1 MPAMQEKERG
11 MWWIQKGLQMEAI
24 RRDNHQV
31 QSYSQT
37 EKSQRW
43 LATPTCRWW
52 GFSMGK
58 NTNVNVI
65 SASPAASQV
74 LDFQQTSPLTS
85 PTNDTP
91 PQIDVFKAEKPNNKG
106 KRRASPEQSVSFA
119 QQVFVSPER
128 ENANID
134 PALVHD
140 AGSAAST
147 QAGDERRGSV
157 PTSPFGE
164 PSGSNPFADGMIMQH
179 SMESPDFSTLQPMM
193 DEAGF
198 SGPDAPTVM
207 TDLLEL
213 NLNNIDHMDVDLSD
227 FSLAPSLMPG
237 DSIDEDV
244 EEIDRTMPPEPED
257 DTDLYPLQLAAY
269 SGPRSPV
276 RRGSSNSSLSNFSG
290 PITSPALYHAVSSM
304 TAFHS
309 SRDIATLRVAG
320 HEHKDASV
328 RYLLQ
333 GINENTM
340 ELDNAIAT
348 TLTLAFAEVWDQHIS
363 TGNDHIKGARSLI
376 HVALEKHR
384 QQPLTGV
391 ELQRLKFLCNAWLL
405 LETWDPPAYI
415 ESPEDPTSSVQH
427 TLQTAEAYRWA
438 TLLYLQQAVPEIP
451 SLPSSEMARKVL
463 AYLATVPLASRT
475 VVVQIFPLMSAG
487 PEADTAEDRQWV
499 RDRWR
504 AMEQRMRLGLLNKCM
519 ELTAEVWRR
528 RDTYNTPR
536 SSTSP
541 ERTRPAGMQSPQR
554 SAPKRA
560 FSSLQEAERGQ
571 HGCDDRAAGSRVFG
585 QGKVALVG
593 GYDGMGLGSAAWVVV
608 PLLGP
613 LGGCMAGE
621 GLENGFA
628 SNVSSEY
635 GVGGV
640 YIADGRALAHF
651 MVHAGIGTLVLLLHF
666 LLHSDPSDLE
676 IIRRYMMPSYTFSKP
691 CTQAIPN
698 RHTLAL
704 HLIIAWITSYRP
716 QKVKSYHIS
725 CSPPR
730 RSRPR
735 LRVL

>member
-1 MPAMQEKERG
+1 M
-11 MWWIQKGLQMEAI
+11 
-24 RRDNHQV
+24 
-31 QSYSQT
+31 
-37 EKSQRW
+37 
-43 LATPTCRWW
+43 
-52 GFSMGK
+52 
-58 NTNVNVI
+58 
-65 SASPAASQV
+65 
-74 LDFQQTSPLTS
+74 
-85 PTNDTP
+85 
-91 PQIDVFKAEKPNNKG
+91 FKAEKPNNKG

-290 PITSPALYHAVSSM
+290 PITYLFEQPAFTQDSPEMIMMRFDRLTCGILSVMDGPTENPWRTLIWPMTARSPALYHAVSSM

-391 ELQRLKFLCNAWLL
+391 ELQRLKFLCNAWVYLDVIARITSKDIDESEDYDHIYSLYSTSFMGPSAGFGIDFGMPIDANLDPLLGCAGTLFPLIGRVANLAHRVRRTSSNSPSVISQAMELKLL

-560 FSSLQEAERGQ
+560 FSSLQG
-571 HGCDDRAAGSRVFG
+571 DDEQSWMEMMGSRQRRMTNRGVAEVKRPSVVSTDAMTG
-585 QGKVALVG
+585 LLDPAYSVRGRLHWLAVMMEWGWEGKSL
-593 GYDGMGLGSAAWVVV
+593 LGS
-608 PLLGP
+608 
-613 LGGCMAGE
+613 
-621 GLENGFA
+621 
-628 SNVSSEY
+628 
-635 GVGGV
+635 
-640 YIADGRALAHF
+640 
-651 MVHAGIGTLVLLLHF
+651 
-666 LLHSDPSDLE
+666 
-676 IIRRYMMPSYTFSKP
+676 
-691 CTQAIPN
+691 
-698 RHTLAL
+698 
-704 HLIIAWITSYRP
+704 
-716 QKVKSYHIS
+716 
-725 CSPPR
+725 
-730 RSRPR
+730 
-735 LRVL
+735 